1 VLLGACP
8 LVDGTTWFAAALRP
22 HPDPLWEAAFT
33 GFEAT
38 VYRPAADRVPLRA
51 GTFRW
56 VGAAGSG
63 GTALDAIAERVA
75 RFEATL

>member
-1 VLLGACP
+1 
-8 LVDGTTWFAAALRP
+8 VDGTTWFAAALRP
-22 HPDPLWEAAFT
+22 HPDPLWAAAFT
-33 GFEAT
+33 AFEAA
-38 VYRPAADRVPLRA
+38 VYRPAPGRVPLRA

-63 GTALDAIAERVA
+63 GTTLDGLAERVA